1 MSSVHLDTAAD
12 IHQLYHQHHGWLQ
25 GLLRKRLGNLCDAA
39 DLAQDVFL
47 RLLLKPRQFDSH
59 AGARAYLSVMAQ
71 GMCVDLWRRREIER
85 AWLSSLGDL
94 PQDVALSAEHSN
106 IILETLYQVDAML
119 RTLPE
124 KVRAAFVMAQI
135 QGLAYRQIAAQLG
148 VSERMV
154 KKYMAQAMLHCVLLE
169 AELEGGAPFDRAN
182 NER

>member
-1 MSSVHLDTAAD
+1 MSSAQIDTAAD
-12 IHQLYHQHHGWLQ
+12 IHLLYRQHHGWLQ
-25 GLLRKRLGNLCDAA
+25 GLLRKRLGNLYDAA

-47 RLLLKPRQFDSH
+47 RLLIKPRQFDSH

-85 AWLSSLGDL
+85 AWLNSLAAR
-94 PQDVALSAEHSN
+94 PEPVVLSAEHSN

-119 RTLPE
+119 RALPE

-135 QGLAYRQIAAQLG
+135 QGLTYREIASVLS

-169 AELEGGAPFDRAN
+169 AEIEETTLACQKTAT
-182 NER
+182 

>member
-1 MSSVHLDTAAD
+1 MSSVPIDTAAD
-12 IHQLYHQHHGWLQ
+12 INQLYHQHHGWLQ
-25 GLLRKRLGNLCDAA
+25 GLLRKRLGDFCDAA

-47 RLLLKPRQFDSH
+47 RLLIKPRQFDSH

-85 AWLSSLGDL
+85 AWLNSLASQ
-94 PQDVALSAEHSN
+94 PETVVLSAEHSN

-135 QGLAYRQIAAQLG
+135 QGLTYREIASELH
-148 VSERMV
+148 VCERMV

-169 AELEGGAPFDRAN
+169 AEQESMTPSAN
-182 NER
+182 AGNDE

>member
-1 MSSVHLDTAAD
+1 MSSVPIDTAAD
-12 IHQLYHQHHGWLQ
+12 INQLYHQHHGWLQ
-25 GLLRKRLGNLCDAA
+25 GLLRKRLGDFCDAA

-47 RLLLKPRQFDSH
+47 RLLIKPRQFDSH

-85 AWLSSLGDL
+85 VWLSSLANQ
-94 PQDVALSAEHSN
+94 PEIVALSAEYNN

-119 RTLPE
+119 RSLPE

-135 QGLAYRQIAAQLG
+135 QGLTYRNIAAQLG

-169 AELEGGAPFDRAN
+169 AELEGITPEN
-182 NER
+182 NE

>member
-1 MSSVHLDTAAD
+1 MPSVPIDTAAD

-71 GMCVDLWRRREIER
+71 GMCVDLWRKREIER
-85 AWLSSLGDL
+85 AWLNSLAAQ
-94 PQDVALSAEHSN
+94 PEPVTLSAEHN
-106 IILETLYQVDAML
+106 HIILETLYQVDAML
-119 RTLPE
+119 RALPE
-124 KVRAAFVMAQI
+124 KVYAAFLMAQV
-135 QGLAYRQIAAQLG
+135 QGLTYREIATALS

-169 AELEGGAPFDRAN
+169 AEIDGIAPVVQTATS
-182 NER
+182 

>member
-1 MSSVHLDTAAD
+1 MSSVPLDTAAD

-25 GLLRKRLGNLCDAA
+25 GLLRKRLGDFCDAA

-47 RLLLKPRQFDSH
+47 RLLVKPRQFDSH

-85 AWLSSLGDL
+85 AWLVSLANQ
-94 PQDVALSAEHSN
+94 PERFALSAEDNN

-124 KVRAAFVMAQI
+124 KARVAFVMTQI
-135 QGLAYRQIAAQLG
+135 QGLTYREIASALQ

-169 AELEGGAPFDRAN
+169 AEQEAAAPEHD
-182 NER
+182 E

>member
-1 MSSVHLDTAAD
+1 MSSVPIDTAAD
-12 IHQLYHQHHGWLQ
+12 INQLYHQHHGWLQ
-25 GLLRKRLGNLCDAA
+25 GLLRKRLGDFCDAA

-47 RLLLKPRQFDSH
+47 RLLIKPRQFDSH

-85 AWLSSLGDL
+85 AWLTSLANQ
-94 PQDVALSAEHSN
+94 PEIVALSAEDNN

-124 KVRAAFVMAQI
+124 KVRSAFVMAQI
-135 QGLAYRQIAAQLG
+135 QRLTYREIACELR

-169 AELEGGAPFDRAN
+169 AGQAGIAPEN
-182 NER
+182 NE